1 MAIYAVLCGFSVIFS
16 WKSQT
21 LTGFSTFDKTESIEN
36 VSKIAKIE
44 QASPVSVN
52 LNRALSTASN
62 TTTTSVARTASV
74 TSSATSG
81 DRITIAGNTISI
93 FTSSSTTIDA
103 GSRVGSFRKLLYGHN
118 SSAVF
123 GRLTNVAVGSTFTV
137 TLGGT
142 TTTYRILQKITVL
155 KSSLEVNNRM
165 NYLVNSASYTDRDV
179 GISTGTHDL
188 VLMTCA
194 GTLYGNGDASHR
206 TLIFA
211 DKV

>member
-1 MAIYAVLCGFSVIFS
+1 MAIYAVLCGFSIIFS

-21 LTGFSTFDKTESIEN
+21 LTDFSTFDKIESIEN

-44 QASPVSVN
+44 QISPISVN

-81 DRITIAGNTISI
+81 GRITIAGNTISI
-93 FTSSSTTIDA
+93 FASSSTTIDA

-118 SSAVF
+118 SSTVF
-123 GRLTNVAVGSTFTV
+123 GRLSSVATGSTFTV

-165 NYLVNSASYTDRDV
+165 NYLVNSASYTDRDAR
-179 GISTGTHDL
+179 IATGAHDL

-194 GTLYGNGDASHR
+194 GTLYGNGNASHR

-211 DKV
+211 DRI